1 MQIFT
6 TSGTCMYV
14 REKMNLEGMEVWEW
28 KISTNSSTSMF
39 AAAPGRQ
46 RFSWTWQ
53 ISYKRKL
60 NPTTYRNILVS
71 IRGGD
76 LDLGMC
82 LASPLLCLGDSRD
95 PPDHGKSS

>member
-28 KISTNSSTSMF
+28 KISTNSSTSML

-71 IRGGD
+71 IRGGG
-76 LDLGMC
+76 LGLGYVLG
-82 LASPLLCLGDSRD
+82 LAPSMLGGQSG
-95 PPDHGKSS
+95 PT